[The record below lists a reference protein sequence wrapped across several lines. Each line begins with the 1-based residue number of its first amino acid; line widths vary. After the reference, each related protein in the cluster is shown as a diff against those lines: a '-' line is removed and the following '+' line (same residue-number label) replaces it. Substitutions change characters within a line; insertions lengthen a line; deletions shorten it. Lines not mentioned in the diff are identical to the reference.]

1 MPYEDLGLWTQ
12 AHRED
17 GTSLEGW
24 LWAKTRQGL
33 FLSMDP
39 QGDDIRF
46 IPAEK
51 LIASGHDQDNRAGFG
66 ASAEEIAERI
76 RQLGLKLDGPLRAAL
91 ERLDH
96 SFVSGVAAKAVA
108 LGESLQE
115 DKYKLLLEFHKVSVA
130 DHQEYRMASVPQA
143 VSVYRLLHDDLIRCG
158 IIDVVEEHQQ
168 AIRDIPRKLT
178 QPLACLS
185 VATRY
190 DFFPQ
195 DLTRSTAYSWSKKE
209 LEARLA
215 WIAKFR
221 PEECQPALR
230 IHEDPVDRPPGA
242 PESPPRIAWTAPWIR
257 LPFAS

>member
-1 MPYEDLGLWTQ
+1 
-12 AHRED
+12 
-17 GTSLEGW
+17 
-24 LWAKTRQGL
+24 
-33 FLSMDP
+33 
-39 QGDDIRF
+39 
-46 IPAEK
+46 
-51 LIASGHDQDNRAGFG
+51 
-66 ASAEEIAERI
+66 
-76 RQLGLKLDGPLRAAL
+76 
-91 ERLDH
+91 
-96 SFVSGVAAKAVA
+96 
-108 LGESLQE
+108 
-115 DKYKLLLEFHKVSVA
+115 
-130 DHQEYRMASVPQA
+130 MASVPQA

-242 PESPPRIAWTAPWIR
+242 PDHPLA
-257 LPFAS
+257 